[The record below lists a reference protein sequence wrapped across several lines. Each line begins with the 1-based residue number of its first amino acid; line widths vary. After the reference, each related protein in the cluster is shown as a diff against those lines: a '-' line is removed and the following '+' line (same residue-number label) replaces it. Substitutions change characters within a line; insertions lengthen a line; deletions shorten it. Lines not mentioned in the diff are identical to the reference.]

1 MYELIEQ
8 INLKLEQH
16 AVSTVV
22 KQLGYHVI
30 SKGTSKLNSL
40 LRCDTLEMWLTS
52 AHYDY
57 VHTNRTFLVSLCEIL
72 LIEKHYYEPLL
83 NAIQQLEAMK
93 TPYLFME
100 TYFKRVNEPLFV
112 LALMDSKRRMM
123 LPKEAF
129 LNQSKESIEAYVA
142 YCIKEHYAITQGY
155 LAMWGKIHLYILFHP
170 DGKKYIFNIHGNLLA
185 VETYSEESE
194 AFLRLHNYTF

>member
-1 MYELIEQ
+1 MHELIEQ
-8 INLKLEQH
+8 INLKLEKH
-16 AVSTVV
+16 AISTVV

-30 SKGTSKLNSL
+30 SKGISKLNSL
-40 LRCDTLEMWLTS
+40 LRCDTLQTWLNS

-57 VHTNRTFLVSLCEIL
+57 VHTNRTFLEALCEIL
-72 LIEKHYYEPLL
+72 SIEKHYYEPLL

-129 LNQSKESIEAYVA
+129 LNQSKESIEAYVV
-142 YCIKEHYAITQGY
+142 YCIKEHYAMTQGY
-155 LAMWGKIHLYILFHP
+155 LEMWGKIHLYILFHP
-170 DGKKYIFNIHGNLLA
+170 DGEKHIFNIHGNLLA

>member
-1 MYELIEQ
+1 M
-8 INLKLEQH
+8 
-16 AVSTVV
+16 A
-22 KQLGYHVI
+22 
-30 SKGTSKLNSL
+30 
-40 LRCDTLEMWLTS
+40 
-52 AHYDY
+52 
-57 VHTNRTFLVSLCEIL
+57 LCEIL
-72 LIEKHYYEPLL
+72 SIEKHYYEPLL

-142 YCIKEHYAITQGY
+142 HRIKEHYAMTQGY
-155 LAMWGKIHLYILFHP
+155 LEMWGKIHLYILFHP
-170 DGKKYIFNIHGNLLA
+170 DGEKHIFNIHGNLLA

>member
-100 TYFKRVNEPLFV
+100 TYFKRINEPLFV
-112 LALMDSKRRMM
+112 LALMDSRRRMV

-129 LNQSKESIEAYVA
+129 LNQSKESVQAYVA
-142 YCIKEHYAITQGY
+142 RRIKEHYAMTQGY
-155 LAMWGKIHLYILFHP
+155 LEMWGKIHLYILFHP
-170 DGKKYIFNIHGNLLA
+170 DGEKYIFNIHGNLLA

-194 AFLRLHNYTF
+194 SFLRLYNYTF